1 MNIVVTPRFKKA
13 VKKLHNNQ
21 KWDLDHAVQ
30 AIMDTPSIGTMKVG
44 DLSGIQIHKFKM
56 SGQLTL
62 LAYQYRDE
70 VVTLTLLSFGSHENF
85 YRDLKH

>member
-1 MNIVVTPRFKKA
+1 MNVVVTPRFKKA

-21 KWDLDHAVQ
+21 KRDLDHAVQ

-44 DLSGIQIHKFKM
+44 DMSGIQIHKFKM

>member
-1 MNIVVTPRFKKA
+1 MNVVVTPRFKKA

-21 KWDLDHAVQ
+21 KRDLDHAVQ
-30 AIMDTPSIGTMKVG
+30 TIMDTPSIGTMKVG
-44 DLSGIQIHKFKM
+44 DLSGIQIYKFKM

-62 LAYQYRDE
+62 LAYQYQDA
-70 VVTLTLLSFGSHENF
+70 VVTLTLLSFGPHENF